1 MFDQGVIIT
10 AIEFL
15 LFLIK
20 IYRWGLIIYAF
31 MSWIPGLQQSSIG
44 DAFAFIYEPFLA
56 PFRKIIPPVGGIDF
70 SILGAFFTLM
80 IIQFILIEILR
91 NVIM

>member
-1 MFDQGVIIT
+1 MFDQGVIVT

-31 MSWIPGLQQSSIG
+31 MSWIPGLQQSAIG

-56 PFRKIIPPVGGIDF
+56 PFRKIIPPVSGIDF